1 MLDNGEFPRSLAL
14 HDPRLQLPAGR
25 LRSLL
30 SVVEEGELPDTYG
43 DGGAVA
49 SLETRVAGLLGKD
62 AAVLMPTGAMASQV
76 ALRLHADARATRVIG
91 FHPLAPG
98 CGRRNRSTVG
108 VTLRSPSF
116 STRSMSRCTR
126 GWAV

>member
-1 MLDNGEFPRSLAL
+1 MPDIKRFPRSLAL
-14 HDPRLQLPAGR
+14 HDPTGQLLPDR

-30 SVVEEGELPDTYG
+30 SVVADGEFPDSYG